1 MNEKEKI
8 FLDKI
13 LASKDRR
20 LNTLNNPYFG
30 TEMMLRE
37 MFQVN

>member
-1 MNEKEKI
+1 MLACK
-8 FLDKI
+8 DK
-13 LASKDRR
+13 R

-37 MFQVN
+37 MFVGY